1 MVRRICLDSDVLI
14 ALLNDDQP
22 TKEIVESLDADFY
35 TTAINSFELWQGRK
49 KVEPVFGLLSSLHQL
64 ALHDIAARLA
74 ADILR
79 ELKAKGKILD
89 LRDLFIASLCINEG
103 IELLTYNTKHF
114 ERLKEFGLILV
125 EHAKGR

>member
-1 MVRRICLDSDVLI
+1 MTPKS
-14 ALLNDDQP
+14 
-22 TKEIVESLDADFY
+22 
-35 TTAINSFELWQGRK
+35 AI
-49 KVEPVFGLLSSLHQL
+49 
-64 ALHDIAARLA
+64 
-74 ADILR
+74 
-79 ELKAKGKILD
+79 AKGKILD